1 MRAATNLRTCR
12 GDLLGEGPRR
22 PRARLRFR
30 AAATHLLLSLCLPI
44 RSDSQDEVNERAFW
58 SGLTNSPPL
67 YGADTPVSLF
77 DEKLPFGWNLRRLG
91 CMLQDPRYDVPNIP
105 GEPPAPGSGGPGL
118 PVAAH
123 TVQPRCVGQRP
134 VSAAPGAHICWGV

>member
-1 MRAATNLRTCR
+1 MPARAW
-12 GDLLGEGPRR
+12 PR
-22 PRARLRFR
+22 LQH
-30 AAATHLLLSLCLPI
+30 AASQPALVRKPQPAGGSFAALA

-91 CMLQDPRYDVPNIP
+91 CMLQDPRFDVPTIP
-105 GEPPAPGSGGPGL
+105 GEDCPSNPPMSCL
-118 PVAAH
+118 
-123 TVQPRCVGQRP
+123 
-134 VSAAPGAHICWGV
+134 